1 MFPFL
6 LGNKKFLGVKLLV
19 DDDFI
24 LTFKEVAKLLS
35 KVISPFYIP
44 TNNIWES
51 CRLNFKRLKEKED
64 LPIYKFQG

>member
-1 MFPFL
+1 M
-6 LGNKKFLGVKLLV
+6 LV
-19 DDDFI
+19 DDEFI
-24 LTFKEVAKLLS
+24 LTFKEVAQLLS